1 MPSEIP
7 EYYRQF
13 AEKPPPPAPA
23 ASGKRTAVPATA
35 PFDPAALYLANT
47 FMLGL
52 AEDWQDRTLH
62 IIAGPVTDDM
72 QHSILVDVEPE
83 VGTDDLVD
91 YADWQ
96 VKALEEDLKGCRLL
110 LQEPIQLANGLPA
123 YRAIFCWYPAED
135 VRIYQEQV
143 YVLHENTGY
152 KLTASF
158 TKKTRKTLGPQVE
171 RMMLSFSPGAP
182 AVQSPARAVRAY

>member
-1 MPSEIP
+1 MNDSNIP

-13 AEKPPPPAPA
+13 AEKPKPPPVLPARQAPVQA
-23 ASGKRTAVPATA
+23 KQKPNDAPLSFEPAT
-35 PFDPAALYLANT
+35 FYLANSFT
-47 FMLGL
+47 LGL

-83 VGTDDLVD
+83 VGADDLTG

-123 YRAIFCWYPAED
+123 YRAIFCWYPAENM
-135 VRIYQEQV
+135 RIYQEQI

-158 TKKTRKTLGPQVE
+158 TKKTRKTIGPQVE
-171 RMMLSFSPGAP
+171 RMMLSFTPGAP
-182 AVQSPARAVRAY
+182 TR